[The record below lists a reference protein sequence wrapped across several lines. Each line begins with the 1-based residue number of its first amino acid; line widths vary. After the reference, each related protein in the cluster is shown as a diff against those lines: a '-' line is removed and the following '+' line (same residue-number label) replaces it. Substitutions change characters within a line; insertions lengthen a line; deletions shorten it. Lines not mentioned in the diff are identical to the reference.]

1 MVAMVI
7 TVTNQKGGVGKT
19 TTTATLAA
27 GFREKGF
34 RVLAID
40 MDPQGNLGFCL
51 GADYEVSA
59 TIYDVLR
66 GECKI
71 QHAIQ
76 RTALVDVIT
85 SDILLSAMDIEFA
98 GYNRE
103 YLLKNAL
110 SSIMDLYD
118 YIFIDT
124 PPNLGI
130 LTINAFAV
138 TNRIIVPMLTDIF
151 SLQGITQLC
160 DTINRVKMR
169 NNPNVEMLGILLMRY
184 NSRTVFSSEILA
196 TVQSVADQLGVPV
209 LETPIRTSIM
219 ISEAQAM
226 QQSIFKYAP
235 KNNVAKDYGTL
246 IEELIRKGV

>member
-1 MVAMVI
+1 MATII
-7 TVTNQKGGVGKT
+7 TSANQKGGVGKT

-27 GFREKGF
+27 GFKDRGF

-59 TIYDVLR
+59 TIYDVLK

-76 RTALVDVIT
+76 RTAIVDVIT
-85 SDILLSAMDIEFA
+85 SDILLSAMDIEFS
-98 GYNRE
+98 GENRE

-110 SSIMDLYD
+110 SPILDLYD

-130 LTINAFAV
+130 LTINAF
-138 TNRIIVPMLTDIF
+138 TSTDKIIVPMLADIF

-160 DTINRVKMR
+160 DTINRVR
-169 NNPNVEMLGILLMRY
+169 ERSNPKIKMLGILLTRY
-184 NSRTVFSSEILA
+184 NSRTVFSSEIRA
-196 TVQSVADQLGVPV
+196 TVEYVTKQLSV
-209 LETPIRTSIM
+209 PIFENQIRNSVM

-226 QQSIFKYAP
+226 QKSIFKYAP
-235 KNNVAKDYGTL
+235 KNNVAKDYGNL
-246 IEELIRKGV
+246 IDELVEKGV

>member
-1 MVAMVI
+1 MATVIAMS
-7 TVTNQKGGVGKT
+7 NQKGGVGKT
-19 TTTATLAA
+19 TTTASLAA
-27 GFREKGF
+27 GFKDRGF

-59 TIYDVLR
+59 TIYDVLK

-76 RTALVDVIT
+76 HTAIVDVIT
-85 SDILLSAMDIEFA
+85 SDILLSSMDIEFSGA
-98 GYNRE
+98 NRE
-103 YLLKNAL
+103 FLLKNVI
-110 SSIMDLYD
+110 STIKELYD

-130 LTINAFAV
+130 LTINAFFASDK
-138 TNRIIVPMLTDIF
+138 IIVPMLADIF

-160 DTINRVKMR
+160 DTINRVR
-169 NNPNVEMLGILLMRY
+169 QRSPEAVEMLGILLIRY
-184 NSRTVFSSEILA
+184 NPRTVFGTEIFG
-196 TVQSVADQLGVPV
+196 TVQYVANQLGVPI
-209 LETPIRTSIM
+209 LETTIRTSVV

-226 QQSIFKYAP
+226 QKSIFKYAP
-235 KNNVAKDYGTL
+235 KNNVAKDYL
-246 IEELIRKGV
+246 KLVDELVEKGV